1 MVKSQPRK
9 NQSERFYL
17 YPWWLPRHLII
28 RIRLLL
34 IQFKINLWVLVS
46 TFSLF
51 FTLGDDFSFSNM
63 PSTQRQP
70 LHECPTMV
78 IQSHIPPQSV
88 RILILV
94 WSHVFCITSV
104 TCDLP
109 IFISH
114 PAVNFKSS
122 PYLPFIK
129 KANPVPVENI
139 FIPHP
144 QLKILSSRTPHL
156 WLYSSY
162 PQNHWAFLQIPYT
175 HLHNLCSSSLFRH
188 WLADVWLNDITQGK
202 RLKEAT
208 WRNSS

>member
-1 MVKSQPRK
+1 MSSRQH
-9 NQSERFYL
+9 FFL
-17 YPWWLPRHLII
+17 C
-28 RIRLLL
+28 
-34 IQFKINLWVLVS
+34 
-46 TFSLF
+46 FSLLV
-51 FTLGDDFSFSNM
+51 TISVFSFSNM

-88 RILILV
+88 RILI
-94 WSHVFCITSV
+94 SCGRTFFCITSV

-122 PYLPFIK
+122 PYIPSIK

-162 PQNHWAFLQIPYT
+162 PLNYFRPSYKSLT
-175 HLHNLCSSSLFRH
+175 HTYRLDNLCSSSLFRH
-188 WLADVWLNDITQGK
+188 WLSDVWLNDITQGK

-208 WRNSS
+208 WRGFVAFPDKEWTIRTRTLFKSACLLDPCGQSY